1 MKASLKL
8 FVNSALS
15 FAAIGFITYL
25 FVIIAGF
32 FGCCAGISSFL
43 YHKIVLVL
51 VAAGAITFGI
61 CLYRNCYKS
70 TNV

>member
-8 FVNSALS
+8 FVNSALT
-15 FAAIGFITYL
+15 FAAIGFVTYL

-32 FGCCAGISSFL
+32 FGCCAGISTFL

-51 VAAGAITFGI
+51 VSAGAIIFGV
-61 CLYRNCYKS
+61 CLYRNCWK
-70 TNV
+70 TFKQ